1 MHHHPRNRER
11 AINLSILSVSGP
23 DFGFPEAARRV
34 MGITPPHR
42 QSASFMVG
50 TTTEK
55 RREAARP
62 ERGARRHASAAG
74 TRDDPGARGVWRGR
88 QTEKGRRGE
97 WGPRAPTN
105 DTPKPLALPPGAR
118 GEAPVLPEKE
128 RQRGRPSLFLS
139 FPWGRARRGT
149 GRARRRRRRRRQGK
163 PGEPGDDRA
172 PPRGLRDTPRDTAPA
187 VPPTR
192 THGPQQRAPTGRS
205 RGRRPRKGRTGP
217 AASIPPKPGSRQAHR
232 HGTGS
237 RSGGGR
243 KTKRTP
249 ASTTGREQHPRT
261 PGEAREG
268 TEEEAGGRPG
278 DRRGTRE
285 LGGRALAGRA
295 RPPTADRATPP
306 HGARAAGTDRTR
318 QLAATAGPTGGRGKR
333 RQRTAGRS
341 GGGPGARQRQQPPGT
356 ARRRGPRS
364 SGGRTGR
371 QSERETRSGRQ
382 RTDGRNGGGEQ
393 SGRAE
398 KSAPAATPAP
408 AATRGR
414 AGEAGEGEADHKE
427 AAVRT
432 RRRCRARVGGASP
445 APETRGGGHKGSGGP
460 DTREEGP
467 ARKAS
472 RGRPG
477 QTRPPERARLRS
489 RQRHPPPARTCQPPR
504 GQSRAGEAGRQAT
517 GERDT
522 LQRGGATQRPSVPA
536 TRRDGTATAADATC
550 AGRARV
556 VTTRAPEAQGPRT
569 RPGHREN
576 TRGNPTA
583 QPQGRSRKPRPG
595 TTAGP
600 VSREPAPQN
609 LRGGAHTPPPPA
621 RTARTRRPPGKPR
634 PRQPPNPAATARP
647 TAPEGG
653 DGGRETFSDR
663 DRPPETPFR
672 VPTAPHGRAQP
683 SAPGAADRPRDPGG
697 STAPEPRAPHRGGTA
712 ERHHT
717 PLPPAAARSTPA
729 GCGDS
734 PRGRGEERTG
744 GRGVHA
750 APLLRESASPA
761 GARAGRPPLSA
772 PRQGRT
778 RCLGDDHASTA
789 RASRESPEAPRLADR
804 STGRPTTGRDANS
817 ARRDPPPT
825 RRGEARDAVGQEERA
840 PPLGTPPPRG
850 LERRTLR
857 LPVGRTEA
865 EGGAADPRGPNAPSR
880 IAREGFLRRG
890 GATPEAQAR
899 PAAPARQDEGPA
911 VPPTRRRGKAT
922 TGSGRPIFKRP
933 RSPPRGPRRHN
944 GTHHCRSRARNAV
957 GLCWLRAGTRP
968 GPAAAGRQPDT
979 PIIAKAR
986 PPRPPPERSSGEND
1000 HQTPR
1005 RSTGAPPK
1013 TGWKRGNGA
1022 TPGGPPNT
1030 SAAEAGEPA
1039 REEHHARAV
1048 CCVRGTPAL
1057 SEESGVGP
1065 DSAPL
1070 RPPTTH
1076 PVRGE
1081 ARGPLAEREDR
1092 SHSP

>member
-1 MHHHPRNRER
+1 MGAGTPRDRPR
-11 AINLSILSVSGP
+11 P
-23 DFGFPEAARRV
+23 AAAATATARQA
-34 MGITPPHR
+34 GGAGGR
-42 QSASFMVG
+42 QSAP
-50 TTTEK
+50 
-55 RREAARP
+55 ARP
-62 ERGARRHASAAG
+62 PRHAPRHGSGCAPHAHTRPPTTSPHRAEPRAAATEGKNGARRFNS
-74 TRDDPGARGVWRGR
+74 
-88 QTEKGRRGE
+88 
-97 WGPRAPTN
+97 
-105 DTPKPLALPPGAR
+105 PK
-118 GEAPVLPEKE
+118 
-128 RQRGRPSLFLS
+128 
-139 FPWGRARRGT
+139 ARR
-149 GRARRRRRRRRQGK
+149 A
-163 PGEPGDDRA
+163 
-172 PPRGLRDTPRDTAPA
+172 
-187 VPPTR
+187 
-192 THGPQQRAPTGRS
+192 
-205 RGRRPRKGRTGP
+205 
-217 AASIPPKPGSRQAHR
+217 QAHR

-595 TTAGP
+595 TPAGP

-653 DGGRETFSDR
+653 DGGREAGRGTLFSLKPRASLGALRPSPTGTVRRKPPSGFPRLRTAEPSRRLRGRPTDR
-663 DRPPETPFR
+663 ATPGE
-672 VPTAPHGRAQP
+672 APRLNPGRRTEAEPP
-683 SAPGAADRPRDPGG
+683 SATTHHFPPRRPAAP
-697 STAPEPRAPHRGGTA
+697 
-712 ERHHT
+712 
-717 PLPPAAARSTPA
+717 PPAAATRP
-729 GCGDS
+729 GD
-734 PRGRGEERTG
+734 EE
-744 GRGVHA
+744 
-750 APLLRESASPA
+750 
-761 GARAGRPPLSA
+761 
-772 PRQGRT
+772 
-778 RCLGDDHASTA
+778 
-789 RASRESPEAPRLADR
+789 
-804 STGRPTTGRDANS
+804 
-817 ARRDPPPT
+817 
-825 RRGEARDAVGQEERA
+825 RRGEDGR
-840 PPLGTPPPRG
+840 
-850 LERRTLR
+850 ERRTRRPLAPGKR
-857 LPVGRTEA
+857 IPRG
-865 EGGAADPRGPNAPSR
+865 GKSGAAPSLR
-880 IAREGFLRRG
+880 ASARANPL
-890 GATPEAQAR
+890 P
-899 PAAPARQDEGPA
+899 
-911 VPPTRRRGKAT
+911 RRRPRQHSTRVPRKP
-922 TGSGRPIFKRP
+922 GSP
-933 RSPPRGPRRHN
+933 SPRR
-944 GTHHCRSRARNAV
+944 
-957 GLCWLRAGTRP
+957 P
-968 GPAAAGRQPDT
+968 
-979 PIIAKAR
+979 
-986 PPRPPPERSSGEND
+986 
-1000 HQTPR
+1000 
-1005 RSTGAPPK
+1005 
-1013 TGWKRGNGA
+1013 
-1022 TPGGPPNT
+1022 
-1030 SAAEAGEPA
+1030 
-1039 REEHHARAV
+1039 
-1048 CCVRGTPAL
+1048 
-1057 SEESGVGP
+1057 
-1065 DSAPL
+1065 
-1070 RPPTTH
+1070 
-1076 PVRGE
+1076 
-1081 ARGPLAEREDR
+1081 
-1092 SHSP
+1092 